1 MRAQLNQRNLVS
13 NFTLRTENA
22 YNNNTA
28 AIEENPDSSALLEF
42 KERYVLNELY
52 FYHVANGLPPDLA
65 HDLLEESVADAVM
78 LSFLSLEKGYLN

>member
-1 MRAQLNQRNLVS
+1 MRDQLNQRNLVS

-22 YNNNTA
+22 YKNNTA
-28 AIEENPDSSALLEF
+28 ATEENPDSSALLEF

-52 FYHVANGLPPDLA
+52 FYHVANGLPPDFF
-65 HDLLEESVADAVM
+65 EESVADVVM

>member
-1 MRAQLNQRNLVS
+1 MRDQLNQENLVS

-42 KERYVLNELY
+42 KERYVLNEY
-52 FYHVANGLPPDLA
+52 FYHVANGLSPDLA